1 MGDGKEYQKG
11 QDILWYIWEG
21 PHSPVFG
28 KDKMATF
35 ERYLVPDKETHKEKK
50 NSYYTLYNQEEVL
63 DKIFKEFGLNIENSH
78 IVNGHV
84 PVEQKKG
91 ESPIKGGGKLF
102 IIDGGFS
109 KAYQGKTGIAGYTL
123 VSNSHGLR
131 LVAHK
136 PFQSVEDAILNETD
150 IHSDSMIVETKQQR
164 LSVADTDGG
173 KEIKETIHQLEKL
186 LKAYQE
192 GIIIEKFDE

>member
-1 MGDGKEYQKG
+1 M
-11 QDILWYIWEG
+11 
-21 PHSPVFG
+21 
-28 KDKMATF
+28 
-35 ERYLVPDKETHKEKK
+35 
-50 NSYYTLYNQEEVL
+50 YNQEEVL

-136 PFQSVEDAILNETD
+136 PFQSTEDAILNETD